1 MPKLWIFPVKGEAQF
16 NSIAFGSLTVQI
28 KREYMANIELTLL
41 INTQIEENIPRYV
54 LRINGV
60 FFTEKLSFLK
70 EFWEKKKETK
80 INTVS
85 KFKRRRL
92 LLKPASRWYS
102 LNDHCLR
109 SLYPD
114 HLSFPQA
121 HWAYRCLSSF

>member
-60 FFTEKLSFLK
+60 FFTEKL
-70 EFWEKKKETK
+70 
-80 INTVS
+80 
-85 KFKRRRL
+85 
-92 LLKPASRWYS
+92 
-102 LNDHCLR
+102 
-109 SLYPD
+109 
-114 HLSFPQA
+114 
-121 HWAYRCLSSF
+121 